1 MAHRSILVFPD
12 DTAKM
17 ITDTILEAKKSLRI
31 KMFIFSDPQLIYA
44 VIDAHNRGLDVKV
57 MLNPARRSGEEEN
70 ESTRKLLEQ
79 AGVNVKDTN
88 PFFGLTH
95 EKSMV
100 VDDRL
105 AFIKSLNWETKNLT
119 ETRDYAIIT
128 SNPHEVEEVILCF
141 EADWARTDFN
151 PGENAR
157 LIWCS
162 INGRDRIA
170 RFIDDAKHSLFIQN
184 ERYQDLVI
192 IERIIRAAT
201 RGVKVHVMVRPPH
214 TLKKEKLI
222 EGVGGLRI
230 MDDVGI
236 KIHKLKHLKL
246 HGKMLLADGCR
257 AIVGSIN
264 LTPGSFDDRR
274 ELAIEVNDIEIVE
287 RLHEIAQYDWENSHK
302 LDLTDAGLF
311 EDLEF
316 RGEGGSEKLILD
328 PEDHT
333 KHHTH
338 DQDHEHNHKHNHEHE
353 HKHNHEH
360 EDKHNHDHEHKHNH
374 DHNHKH
380 NHDHDHNHKH
390 KKDD

>member
-17 ITDTILEAKKSLRI
+17 IINAILEAKKSLRI
-31 KMFIFSDPQLIYA
+31 KMFIFSDPELIYA
-44 VIDAHNRGLDVKV
+44 VIDAHKRGLDVKV

-141 EADWARTDFN
+141 EADWARTDFD

-162 INGRDRIA
+162 INGRSRIA

-214 TLKKEKLI
+214 TLKKEKLV

-236 KIHKLKHLKL
+236 RIHKLKHLKL

-264 LTPGSFDDRR
+264 LAPGSFDDRR
-274 ELAIEVNDIEIVE
+274 ELAIEVHDEDVVE
-287 RLHEIAQYDWENSHK
+287 RLREIAHEDWKNSHP
-302 LDLTDAGLF
+302 LDLSDEGLF
-311 EDLEF
+311 ADLEEK
-316 RGEGGSEKLILD
+316 GDGGDENLALNIRKKEK
-328 PEDHT
+328 
-333 KHHTH
+333 
-338 DQDHEHNHKHNHEHE
+338 
-353 HKHNHEH
+353 
-360 EDKHNHDHEHKHNH
+360 
-374 DHNHKH
+374 
-380 NHDHDHNHKH
+380 
-390 KKDD
+390 

>member
-12 DTAKM
+12 DGAKM
-17 ITDTILEAKKSLRI
+17 IIDSILEAKKSLRI
-31 KMFIFSDPQLIYA
+31 KMFVFSDPELIYA
-44 VIDAHNRGLDVKV
+44 VIDAHKRGLDVKV

-70 ESTRKLLEQ
+70 ESTRRLFEQ

-128 SNPHEVEEVILCF
+128 ANPHEVEEVIMCF
-141 EADWARTDFN
+141 EADWERTDFN
-151 PGENAR
+151 PGESAR

-170 RFIDDAKHSLFIQN
+170 RFIDDARHSLFIQN

-274 ELAIEVNDIEIVE
+274 ELAIEVNDAEIVD

-316 RGEGGSEKLILD
+316 RGEGGSEKFILD
-328 PEDHT
+328 PE
-333 KHHTH
+333 
-338 DQDHEHNHKHNHEHE
+338 NHSKNI
-353 HKHNHEH
+353 
-360 EDKHNHDHEHKHNH
+360 NHDHDHDHDHKHDHDHDDEHK
-374 DHNHKH
+374 HKH
-380 NHDHDHNHKH
+380 NHDHDHKHNHNH
-390 KKDD
+390 NKD

>member
-1 MAHRSILVFPD
+1 MHHHRSILVFPD
-12 DTAKM
+12 DTAR
-17 ITDTILEAKKSLRI
+17 IIIDTIRQAKKSLRI
-31 KMFIFSDPQLIYA
+31 KMFLFSDPDLINA
-44 VIDAHNRGLDVKV
+44 VTDAHKRGVDVKV

-70 ESTRKLLEQ
+70 ENTRKVLEE
-79 AGVNVKDTN
+79 AGVNVRDTN

-100 VDDRL
+100 VDDEL

-128 SNPHEVEEVILCF
+128 SHLHEVREIILCF

-151 PGENAR
+151 PRENAR

-162 INGRDRIA
+162 INGRARIA
-170 RFIDDAKHSLFIQN
+170 RFIDESKHSLFIQN

-192 IERIIRAAT
+192 IERIIRAAS

-236 KIHKLKHLKL
+236 KIHRLKHLKL
-246 HGKMLLADGCR
+246 HGKMMLADGCR

-274 ELAIEVNDIEIVE
+274 ELAIEVNDVEIVE
-287 RLHEIAQYDWENSHK
+287 RLHEIAKFDWENSHR

-311 EDLEF
+311 EDLEIK
-316 RGEGGSEKLILD
+316 GEGGSEKLVLD
-328 PEDHT
+328 TEPKKE
-333 KHHTH
+333 KR
-338 DQDHEHNHKHNHEHE
+338 HNHGK
-353 HKHNHEH
+353 
-360 EDKHNHDHEHKHNH
+360 
-374 DHNHKH
+374 
-380 NHDHDHNHKH
+380 
-390 KKDD
+390 

>member
-1 MAHRSILVFPD
+1 MHYRSILVFPD
-12 DTAKM
+12 DTARR
-17 ITDTILEAKKSLRI
+17 IVDAINDAKKSLRI
-31 KMFIFSDPQLIYA
+31 KMFLFSDPDLISA
-44 VIDAHNRGLDVKV
+44 VIHAHKRGVDVKV

-70 ESTRKLLEQ
+70 EDTRKVLEE

-100 VDDRL
+100 VDEEL

-128 SNPHEVEEVILCF
+128 SHKHEVEEIILCF
-141 EADWARTDFN
+141 EADWARTDFE

-162 INGRDRIA
+162 VNGRSRIA
-170 RFIDDAKHSLFIQN
+170 NFIDEAKHSLFIQN
-184 ERYQDLVI
+184 ERFQDLVI
-192 IERIIRAAT
+192 IERIIRAAS

-236 KIHKLKHLKL
+236 RIHKLKHLKL
-246 HGKMLLADGCR
+246 HGKMLLADNCR

-274 ELAIEVNDIEIVE
+274 ELAIEVNDAEIID
-287 RLHEIAQYDWENSHK
+287 RLHEIAKFDWENSHR
-302 LDLTDAGLF
+302 LDLTDAGLL
-311 EDLEF
+311 EDLEL
-316 RGEGGSEKLILD
+316 RGTGGSEKLVLNVD
-328 PEDHT
+328 T
-333 KHHTH
+333 GK
-338 DQDHEHNHKHNHEHE
+338 K
-353 HKHNHEH
+353 K
-360 EDKHNHDHEHKHNH
+360 K
-374 DHNHKH
+374 
-380 NHDHDHNHKH
+380 NHKH
-390 KKDD
+390 KK

>member
-17 ITDTILEAKKSLRI
+17 IIETILEAKKSLRI
-31 KMFIFSDPQLIYA
+31 KMFVFSDPELIYA
-44 VIDAHNRGLDVKV
+44 VIDAHKRGLDVKV

-128 SNPHEVEEVILCF
+128 SNQHEVEEVILCF
-141 EADWARTDFN
+141 EADWARTDFD

-162 INGRDRIA
+162 INGRARIA
-170 RFIDDAKHSLFIQN
+170 RFIDEAKHSLFIQN

-274 ELAIEVNDIEIVE
+274 ELAIEVNDTEIVE
-287 RLHEIAQYDWENSHK
+287 RLHEIAKFDWENSHR

-316 RGEGGSEKLILD
+316 RGEGGSEKLVLD

-333 KHHTH
+333 K
-338 DQDHEHNHKHNHEHE
+338 
-353 HKHNHEH
+353 
-360 EDKHNHDHEHKHNH
+360 
-374 DHNHKH
+374 DHNHK
-380 NHDHDHNHKH
+380 HDHDHNHKH
-390 KKDD
+390 KHDHNHNHDNNHKNNKD